1 MTPPTS
7 LLSPRVQAGIALV
20 LLLMFAGVMF
30 VPVFVPAYKIDPA
43 SQQALFTLVVM
54 AVSFYLGSS
63 SGSAKKDDQNAALT
77 AQLAATPPE
86 PPAPLIAPAPIAPAP
101 AAALVTVPTPTP
113 PAPPPTTY
121 PIELPSA
128 AYAAL
133 IKDGWTDAQIVAAN
147 MKIPPA

>member
-1 MTPPTS
+1 
-7 LLSPRVQAGIALV
+7 
-20 LLLMFAGVMF
+20 MFAGVMF

-86 PPAPLIAPAPIAPAP
+86 PPAPLIAPAPPASTP
-101 AAALVTVPTPTP
+101 LAALVTAPTPTPTP
-113 PAPPPTTY
+113 PAPPAPPAPPTTY

-133 IKDGWTDAQIVAAN
+133 LKDGWTDAQIIAAN
-147 MKIPPA
+147 MKIPPPA

>member
-1 MTPPTS
+1 
-7 LLSPRVQAGIALV
+7 
-20 LLLMFAGVMF
+20 MFAGVMF